1 MSKKKIVIEPDPI
14 LRKNSQPIEK
24 VDDVLKIAL
33 IKELKRVEWVEVDS
47 LSKSKDKSEKVLTN

>member
-1 MSKKKIVIEPDPI
+1 MKEDIKIT
-14 LRKNSQPIEK
+14 PIEK

-47 LSKSKDKSEKVLTN
+47 ISDNKNSEKTPASIQ